1 MTKIEGD
8 IAKSVFTSKLHPP
21 IEDSVGSVL
30 DGADGAVNSVVDGA
44 DDATD
49 NVADFT
55 SGAVGDTDNGT
66 TLHQI
71 PDEILKRMANVQ
83 IEEFEYPSW
92 DDHSMVHGCLWL
104 PAPVQAPTSQT
115 SILQNAI
122 TRDTSISSRA
132 ATTAAQP
139 PKAIIQLIHGMSEHI
154 SRYDQFARYLAANGF
169 AVFGHDHIGH
179 GYSAFSE
186 EELGHMPPET
196 GADILVE
203 DVDTLRHIAHGI
215 FPGDLPYFMFGHS
228 MGSFTLRVYLT
239 RHGAGLAGAIICGT
253 GNEPIALATVGNAL
267 ARVGARFRGE
277 TSKSNLIHSL
287 VDGAFVRQIDDP
299 ETEFDWISVDRD
311 NIDEFLADDLNGFQ
325 FTYGGYASLTKLAL
339 LAANLDLAKQIP
351 EDLPILLVSGSE
363 DPVGNKGDG
372 VIETSNLLIKAG
384 VRDVQMILYEGMRHE
399 ILNETGHATVF
410 HDILDWILDRM

>member
-1 MTKIEGD
+1 MSKTD
-8 IAKSVFTSKLHPP
+8 DNIAKSVFTSTLHAP
-21 IEDSVGSVL
+21 ES
-30 DGADGAVNSVVDGA
+30 
-44 DDATD
+44 DATP
-49 NVADFT
+49 
-55 SGAVGDTDNGT
+55 
-66 TLHQI
+66 HQI
-71 PDEILKRMANVQ
+71 PDDVRQRMADVQ
-83 IEEFEYPSW
+83 VEEFEYPSW
-92 DDHSMVHGCLWL
+92 DDHSMVHGCLWR
-104 PAPVQAPTSQT
+104 PA
-115 SILQNAI
+115 
-122 TRDTSISSRA
+122 A
-132 ATTAAQP
+132 ATSHSAQHAGTATPHLARHAGTAAQDAVGTATAAQS

-154 SRYDQFARYLAANGF
+154 SRYDEFARYLAANGF

-186 EELGHMPPET
+186 KELGHMPPET

-203 DVDTLRHIAHGI
+203 DVDTLRQIARAS
-215 FPGDLPYFMFGHS
+215 FPGDIPYFMFGHS

-239 RHGAGLAGAIICGT
+239 RHGAGLTGAIICGT
-253 GNEPIALATVGNAL
+253 GNEPVALATVGNAL

-339 LAANLDLAKQIP
+339 LAANLELARQIP
-351 EDLPILLVSGSE
+351 ETLPILLTSGSE

-372 VIETSNLLIKAG
+372 VIEAANLLIKAG

-399 ILNETGHATVF
+399 ILNETGHAIVF
-410 HDILDWILDRM
+410 SDILHWILSRM

>member
-1 MTKIEGD
+1 MSQNEENV
-8 IAKSVFTSKLHPP
+8 AKSTLKSTLRPSIDKNTVQKLPDGLLQQMDC
-21 IEDSVGSVL
+21 IKVED
-30 DGADGAVNSVVDGA
+30 
-44 DDATD
+44 
-49 NVADFT
+49 
-55 SGAVGDTDNGT
+55 
-66 TLHQI
+66 
-71 PDEILKRMANVQ
+71 
-83 IEEFEYPSW
+83 FEYPSW
-92 DDHSMVHGCLWL
+92 DDHSTVHGCLWR
-104 PAPVQAPTSQT
+104 PAQY
-115 SILQNAI
+115 
-122 TRDTSISSRA
+122 
-132 ATTAAQP
+132 
-139 PKAIIQLIHGMSEHI
+139 PKAIVQLIHGMSEHI
-154 SRYDQFARYLAANGF
+154 SRYDTFARYLAASGF

-196 GADILVE
+196 GADVLVE
-203 DVDTLRHIAHGI
+203 DVDTLRQIATAS

-239 RHGAGLAGAIICGT
+239 RHGEGLSGAIICGT
-253 GNEPIALATVGNAL
+253 GNEPVALSMVGNAL

-277 TSKSNLIHSL
+277 TSKSTLIHSL
-287 VDGAFVRQIDDP
+287 ADGAFVRQVEDP

-351 EDLPILLVSGSE
+351 ESLPILFVSGSD

-372 VIETSNLLIKAG
+372 VIEAVNLLIKAG

-399 ILNETGHATVF
+399 ILNEAGHQVVF
-410 HDILDWILDRM
+410 EDILNWIYENIDLGSSCI